1 MPKTASP
8 TKTSPKA
15 SSKITQSLRTTPK
28 DVFLTLLMLVL
39 LYICVISMISLLFT
53 YIDYKFPD
61 LLTFYPYGSFDT
73 IRTSSSMLIVAFP
86 LLMLLSWFIQ
96 KDIKKMPEK
105 HELKFRKWLTYS
117 TLFVSAITVIVDLI
131 QLVQKFYSGELTLP
145 FSLKVLS
152 VLILAG
158 GVFGYFVWDVQ
169 SKPHKSKIPA
179 MVGFTSTVLVIAVLV
194 LGFVVVGS
202 PMKQRQIRMDERRI
216 SDLQTIQ
223 YQIIDY
229 WRYKE
234 ALPATTDE
242 LKNSISGFSAPL
254 DPETEKSYEYK
265 VISPLK
271 FSLCATF
278 NQDNPY
284 SKIKAQADYPYS
296 AKCFDGNCGPYGN
309 DTWEYEKGYKCFE
322 RTIDPKLYPKYTD

>member
-1 MPKTASP
+1 
-8 TKTSPKA
+8 
-15 SSKITQSLRTTPK
+15 
-28 DVFLTLLMLVL
+28 
-39 LYICVISMISLLFT
+39 
-53 YIDYKFPD
+53 
-61 LLTFYPYGSFDT
+61 
-73 IRTSSSMLIVAFP
+73 
-86 LLMLLSWFIQ
+86 MLLSWFIQ

-117 TLFVSAITVIVDLI
+117 TLFVSAITVIIDLI

-145 FSLKVLS
+145 FTLKILS

-158 GVFGYFVWDVQ
+158 GVFGYFLWEVQ

-179 MVGFTSTVLVIAVLV
+179 FVGFTSTILVLAVLV
-194 LGFVVVGS
+194 LGFIVVGS
-202 PMKQRQIRMDERRI
+202 PMKQRQIRMDERRV

-234 ALPATTDE
+234 ELPKTTAE
-242 LKNSISGFSAPL
+242 LKNSISGFTAPL
-254 DPETEKSYEYK
+254 DPETEAPYEYK
-265 VISPLK
+265 VLSPFK
-271 FSLCATF
+271 FSLCTTF

-284 SKIKAQADYPYS
+284 SKIKAQAEYPYS
-296 AKCFDGNCGPYGN
+296 AKCVDGYCGNSLN